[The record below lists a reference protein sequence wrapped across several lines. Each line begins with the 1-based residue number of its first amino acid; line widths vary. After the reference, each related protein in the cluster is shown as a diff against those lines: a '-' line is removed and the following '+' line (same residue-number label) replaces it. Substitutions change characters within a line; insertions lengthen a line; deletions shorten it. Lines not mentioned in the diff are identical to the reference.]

1 MSTASVVELWLILNN
16 ASELALSIPLDKCL
30 TLSVNPLKW
39 LRFLGYSIYG
49 QQGYL
54 SMSATGPPIDNYTAG
69 ISACPYYFIS
79 EGKLE
84 CHSSIIFVDVVFRR
98 TSLCGC

>member
-1 MSTASVVELWLILNN
+1 MSTASVVELWLVLNN
-16 ASELALSIPLDKCL
+16 AAVLALSIPLDKCL

-54 SMSATGPPIDNYTAG
+54 SMSPTGPPLSDYTAHVE
-69 ISACPYYFIS
+69 AYPYYFIS

-84 CHSSIIFVDVVFRR
+84 CQF
-98 TSLCGC
+98 